1 MATIRLS
8 KAASNSY
15 LLMVGVTFGMGTTT
29 FDNGISSL
37 STANAFA
44 KWPYVV
50 GKILLHGVTTSND

>member
-15 LLMVGVTFGMGTTT
+15 LPMVGVTFGMGTTT

-44 KWPYVV
+44 KWSYVV
-50 GKILLHGVTTSND
+50 GKILHSVTTSND